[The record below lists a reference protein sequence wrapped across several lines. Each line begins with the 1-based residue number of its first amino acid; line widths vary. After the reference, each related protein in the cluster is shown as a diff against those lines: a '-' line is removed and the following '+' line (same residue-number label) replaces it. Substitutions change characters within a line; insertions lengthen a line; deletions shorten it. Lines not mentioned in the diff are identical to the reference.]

1 MHITKDI
8 QEELKKYDRIGSIC
22 KEMEAIQEAINKKEG
37 KLHNEIINRWEFVG
51 FLNGLESPQK
61 EECACCFE
69 EMACY
74 LIRKFNPDTC
84 DDKFETGVF
93 PIIRRVIQK
102 DGSFNGMFNPEFV
115 EKFYYD
121 NLEEAKA
128 ETDKEAKN
136 NPDLDKE
143 AFALA
148 WIADKLAEN
157 IK

>member
-1 MHITKDI
+1 MYTRKDL
-8 QEELKKYDRIGSIC
+8 QEELKKCDRIGTIC
-22 KEMEAIQEAINKKEG
+22 KEMDAIQEAIKSKEG
-37 KLHNEIINRWEFVG
+37 KLYNDIINRWEDIG
-51 FLNGLESPQK
+51 LTKGLESPQK

-84 DDKFETGVF
+84 DDEFETVVF
-93 PIIRRVIQK
+93 PIIRRSIQK
-102 DGSFNGMFNPEFV
+102 AGSFNGKFNPEFV
-115 EKFYYD
+115 EKFYYEK
-121 NLEEAKA
+121 LEEAKS

-136 NPDLDKE
+136 QPDLDRE